1 MAESIGSMI
10 KDELHK
16 LTEEDRQRG
25 LDSKILGKVMSSV
38 YAETGQRSYINTI
51 RAEKIEEVRAVVG
64 RVFQEM
70 ADK

>member
-10 KDELHK
+10 KDELQE
-16 LTEEDRQRG
+16 LTEEDRQRV
-25 LDSKILGKVMSSV
+25 LDSKILGKVMSAV

-51 RAEKIEEVRAVVG
+51 RAEKIEKVRAVVG